1 MNRCGCNPKPTQ
13 FEFPIE
19 DKEEFLQCCSCH
31 EEKDFCELKN
41 KIICEFFDIINKL
54 ECGIQPDLEPILE
67 DISIVYIYETI

>member
-19 DKEEFLQCCSCH
+19 DKEEFFQCCCTES
-31 EEKDFCELKN
+31 KDLCELKE

-54 ECGIQPDLEPILE
+54 ECGI
-67 DISIVYIYETI
+67 